1 MLFRSTVISLIS
13 KGTIDE
19 HWEQILVQK
28 LKSADSILDEDTA
41 NRLQQNQAGSQQELF
56 NLNKQDYLNLLMVGN
71 KE

>member
-1 MLFRSTVISLIS
+1 MLFRS
-13 KGTIDE
+13 DE

-41 NRLQQNQAGSQQELF
+41 NRPQQNQASSQQELF